1 MNILF
6 LMIPMAL
13 LLGLIF
19 VAGFIWA
26 VNNAQMDD
34 LETPALRILND
45 DTKNIK
51 ILNKKIVKTNHN
63 TERD

>member
-13 LLGLIF
+13 GLGALFIY
-19 VAGFIWA
+19 GFFWA
-26 VNNAQMDD
+26 VSNGQMDD

-45 DTKNIK
+45 DLVTS
-51 ILNKKIVKTNHN
+51 KKQHRK
-63 TERD
+63 ESK

>member
-13 LLGLIF
+13 GLGALFIY
-19 VAGFIWA
+19 GFFWA
-26 VNNAQMDD
+26 VSNGQMDD

-45 DTKNIK
+45 DLVTS
-51 ILNKKIVKTNHN
+51 KKQHRK
-63 TERD
+63 ELK